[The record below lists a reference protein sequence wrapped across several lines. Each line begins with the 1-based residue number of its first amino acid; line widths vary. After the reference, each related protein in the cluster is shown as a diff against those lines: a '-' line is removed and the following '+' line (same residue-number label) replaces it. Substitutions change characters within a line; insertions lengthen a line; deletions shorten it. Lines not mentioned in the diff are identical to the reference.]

1 MTNAGNTKTLTK
13 NYLFINVYIY
23 FFTFKAFLSKLPNS
37 YDFFLICS
45 KTMDNLIKIFLNQRK
60 NKIVVQKLYLMLY
73 IWIILNFC
81 THCESLNLMIF
92 CTGRRSI
99 YVYSCRW
106 SFIGAYRAG
115 PELTAKQSPLI
126 MQSFFQ
132 TPSVGNPNGRG
143 MGFGNVQEWT

>member
-23 FFTFKAFLSKLPNS
+23 FFTFKTFLSKLPNS

-73 IWIILNFC
+73 ISNNFEFLHSLRVPEPRDILYWAAVYI
-81 THCESLNLMIF
+81 HVLVSLELYRGLSRWARVDSETIPLNNAEF
-92 CTGRRSI
+92 FPNSI
-99 YVYSCRW
+99 SW
-106 SFIGAYRAG
+106 K
-115 PELTAKQSPLI
+115 P
-126 MQSFFQ
+126 
-132 TPSVGNPNGRG
+132 
-143 MGFGNVQEWT
+143 